1 MRRIAGTT
9 TLHGF
14 AVGLVAGLILVLAQ
28 LTPAAA
34 QGGKYHEAP
43 GLAEQV
49 KAGKLPPVEQRLPEA
64 PLVVPVVEKVGEYG
78 GVWRRAFL
86 GPADANN
93 YVRVV
98 YDGLF
103 RFTPDGAEI
112 EPKIAAGREVVGRL
126 QGLDDPAAQGRPLVR
141 RRTVHRRRHHVLVQG
156 CPAEQGPD
164 AFAAELDPQ
173 CRWNALR
180 RWRRWTITRCSSPTT
195 DRPRCSC
202 TEVAN
207 QDGPDWQLRHV
218 PAGALPEEVPS
229 RLHRQ
234 GGRRSPGAGG
244 QLQDLDR
251 TVPVRKP
258 RRRRIRSARRW
269 RRGCR

>member
-1 MRRIAGTT
+1 M
-9 TLHGF
+9 
-14 AVGLVAGLILVLAQ
+14 LAQ
-28 LTPAAA
+28 FTPAVA

-43 GLAEQV
+43 ALAEQV
-49 KAGKLPPVEQRLPEA
+49 KAGKLPPVEQRLPEQ

-112 EPKIAAGREVVGRL
+112 EPKIAAGAKSSADFKVWTILLRKGARWSD
-126 QGLDDPAAQGRPLVR
+126 GAPFTADDIVFWYKDVLLNKDLMPSVPSWIRNTDGTAAKVEKVDDYHGAVHLRPAGDAVPDRGCQPGR
-141 RRTVHRRRHHVLVQG
+141 RR
-156 CPAEQGPD
+156 
-164 AFAAELDPQ
+164 
-173 CRWNALR
+173 
-180 RWRRWTITRCSSPTT
+180 
-195 DRPRCSC
+195 
-202 TEVAN
+202 
-207 QDGPDWQLRHV
+207 WQLRDV
-218 PAGALPEEVPS
+218 PAGALSEEVPS

-234 GGRRSPGAGG
+234 GGSGSPGAGRE
-244 QLQDLDR
+244 LQDLDR
-251 TVPVRKP
+251 AVPVARHA
-258 RRRRIRSARRW
+258 RTRTRSVRRW